1 MSLPTDLIDTETL
14 IRWRKALTSTLD
26 DVDDVHTELCKIIN
40 ERQKEEFYTDNF
52 PTERSEVLA
61 RLLAIEAAKDW
72 R

>member
-40 ERQKEEFYTDNF
+40 ERKRMCNTDNF

-61 RLLAIEAAKDW
+61 RLLFMEAAKDW